1 MKHFTSIL
9 SYEGNNMLYSVKDI
23 LLLLFSHYVMSDHLR
38 PHELQHARLPCR
50 SLSPGVCSSSCP
62 LSRWCHSTISSSVA
76 SSSCPQS
83 FSASGSF
90 QMIQFFTSGGQSIGA
105 SASASVLP
113 RNQSWFPLGLT
124 GWISLQSKGL
134 WRAFSSTTIWKH
146 QFFNSQLSLW
156 ASFHIHTWLLEKP

>member
-23 LLLLFSHYVMSDHLR
+23 LLLFSHSVMSDHLR

>member
-1 MKHFTSIL
+1 
-9 SYEGNNMLYSVKDI
+9 MLYSVKDI
-23 LLLLFSHYVMSDHLR
+23 LLLLFSHSVMSDHLR

-90 QMIQFFTSGGQSIGA
+90 QMIQFFTSGGQSIGV

-113 RNQSWFPLGLT
+113 MRQWDLCRELYNLMDYSPLHTENAMNNMKRAIVCGVTKSQSRQWLSAAVP
-124 GWISLQSKGL
+124 WDKGGYNFYF
-134 WRAFSSTTIWKH
+134 RPIEF
-146 QFFNSQLSLW
+146 LS
-156 ASFHIHTWLLEKP
+156 